1 MSGQLSSKIIIDDAQ
16 MLRKESRLLRH
27 NCRNIISISVLLKEV
42 SEDLLTALRTNELSR
57 LKGSIKET
65 EKWYSPKKTLRE
77 KFKAG
82 VIRCACRCGSF
93 RAYSWRPSYRSPQW
107 NGCNG
112 LSVAPLLDDRLPG
125 PVALPS
131 IPRLFS
137 DELNLERRPQQG
149 CLSYDSEK
157 RTVIRIKSYRISSL
171 KDSGVD
177 LQELTFWRA

>member
-1 MSGQLSSKIIIDDAQ
+1 MIFP
-16 MLRKESRLLRH
+16 KENFTGKVQSRGHPDVFTAAVYFR
-27 NCRNIISISVLLKEV
+27 RN
-42 SEDLLTALRTNELSR
+42 
-57 LKGSIKET
+57 
-65 EKWYSPKKTLRE
+65 TLH
-77 KFKAG
+77 
-82 VIRCACRCGSF
+82 
-93 RAYSWRPSYRSPQW
+93 PSYRSPQW

-177 LQELTFWRA
+177 LQELTF